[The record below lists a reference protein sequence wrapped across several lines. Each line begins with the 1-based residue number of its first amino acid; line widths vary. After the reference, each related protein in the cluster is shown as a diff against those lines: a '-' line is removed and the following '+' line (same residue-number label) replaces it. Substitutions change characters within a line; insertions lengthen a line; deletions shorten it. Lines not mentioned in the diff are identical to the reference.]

1 MQNEVCTYI
10 SLLWFLTTIH
20 HDELLSKTSK
30 AVLNESLV
38 LPHCHS
44 TVKECCVPLQVTNE
58 RGKITALGNN
68 SALQTQ

>member
-38 LPHCHS
+38 LHC
-44 TVKECCVPLQVTNE
+44 ERMCVPLQVTNE

-68 SALQTQ
+68 NALQTQ